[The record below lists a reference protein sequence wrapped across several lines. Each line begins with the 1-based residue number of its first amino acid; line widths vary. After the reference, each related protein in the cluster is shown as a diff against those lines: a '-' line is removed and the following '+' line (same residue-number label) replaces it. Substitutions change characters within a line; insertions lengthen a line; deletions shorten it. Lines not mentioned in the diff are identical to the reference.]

1 MGISGKIIEKLL
13 ATFFTTDTKMIQILL
28 FTVAAA
34 TAFELPIQE
43 GGVVFNQEMEQHQ
56 GFTGSTQQTIRV
68 PQHLN
73 VDGMTLLNDFALGI
87 SVYRTDAHPQETAG
101 EEKLCYVTVMSAEE
115 REEYEDF
122 AMGVELLKHADSMPM
137 KVKAPTSYEKVETS
151 FLVTGNEADLSADY
165 LAVAKQ
171 HCGSNRIVPAIEAK
185 TGDDVSQWAMDKLRS
200 NGNRVRRDTAIRDIY
215 TCNDQARAYA
225 LNAMNRCNG
234 VINDITAVCTFRTS
248 ACAYIL
254 SCPYSTTY
262 HYWNCKGKHNFHN
275 NICCNYEC
283 KPGSGK

>member
-1 MGISGKIIEKLL
+1 
-13 ATFFTTDTKMIQILL
+13 MIQILL
-28 FTVAAA
+28 FTIAAA
-34 TAFELPIQE
+34 TAFEMPINE
-43 GGVVFNQEMEQHQ
+43 GNTGFLRKVDQVQ
-56 GFTGSTQQTIRV
+56 GFTGGMQQTIQV

-73 VDGMTLLNDFALGI
+73 VDGITIHNDFDLGI
-87 SVYRTDAHPQETAG
+87 SVQRTDSHPAETAD
-101 EEKLCYVTVMSAEE
+101 EEKLCYVTVMTAQE

-122 AMGVELLKHADSMPM
+122 AMGVELLKHADHMPE
-137 KVKAPTSYEKVETS
+137 KVQKPTSYEKVTTN
-151 FLVTGNEADLSADY
+151 FLVTGSASDLPTEY
-165 LAVAKQ
+165 LEVAKQ
-171 HCGSNRIVPAIEAK
+171 HCGSNRIVSAIKAA
-185 TGDDVSQWAMDKLRS
+185 TGDDVSQWAMDKLKS

-215 TCNDQARAYA
+215 TCNDAARAYA
-225 LNAMNRCNG
+225 LNAMNKCNG